1 MVGALQTLINSQP
14 NGGPSLYPRSLV
26 QRLEKN
32 RVTIYSCLD
41 LSAHEPGARE
51 NSVARVND
59 LNIYSC
65 LNSSCWT
72 AMRVPGKTQVSEV
85 TTYSCPNLSCLPAN
99 LAPGLTPGL
108 RRRRGLKAGEPIT
121 TLYDRSPQ
129 REAHAAYSG
138 TAPCDRRAY
147 AHYTPDSHSARS
159 TPTGALTFYHFLADD
174 AQSGINHISSSLLRS
189 IMENQKTQEINNK
202 WLGTSIMALK
212 FGGGWRVATSSRL
225 YYGYSLLIFLLY
237 GVYFV
242 LTAIRIY
249 QVKDDANHVISI
261 INVSLFHAGAFLKT
275 ISVML
280 ARKRMEALCVR
291 LERNY
296 HQMEQGKTLN
306 DSPKVSDDIIRKMRL
321 FNVSMIISVGIS
333 GIIWSLTT
341 MAYSSEKSGKA
352 DCKRHLPPAYEITS
366 IYLTFDLTLAYYL
379 NIVVDSF
386 FFTLIAHT
394 SGQLQALTTMLVDIK
409 NYILTSSPP
418 INIREMDGTVV
429 RTHQD
434 SEKSYANFGVLEG
447 NRIENMT
454 QTHSIWKTRHFLKT
468 DAELNRRLVK
478 CVELHV
484 EINSFAK
491 EVGSIIGS
499 PMVIEFGE
507 LTLMICFQL
516 FESVTKEK
524 TFFNT
529 FKFINTAMVALS
541 VLYIYCRLGENV
553 KTWLSTKQECEKRI
567 VRCTPEST
575 PNAALIT
582 ARTRAFTENSSRV
595 DETVYD
601 LDWFQECPT
610 FKKTCLVILIRTHK
624 PIVLQAGPF
633 YTISLEAFLKVLN
646 TAYSYFTIMM
656 QIHKKG

>member
-1 MVGALQTLINSQP
+1 MSGLGVVVRRS
-14 NGGPSLYPRSLV
+14 GGG
-26 QRLEKN
+26 QE
-32 RVTIYSCLD
+32 D
-41 LSAHEPGARE
+41 G
-51 NSVARVND
+51 
-59 LNIYSC
+59 
-65 LNSSCWT
+65 
-72 AMRVPGKTQVSEV
+72 
-85 TTYSCPNLSCLPAN
+85 
-99 LAPGLTPGL
+99 
-108 RRRRGLKAGEPIT
+108 
-121 TLYDRSPQ
+121 
-129 REAHAAYSG
+129 
-138 TAPCDRRAY
+138 
-147 AHYTPDSHSARS
+147 S

-341 MAYSSEKSGKA
+341 MAYSSERSGKA
-352 DCKRHLPPAYEITS
+352 DCKRHLPLDIYFPYNWCDSPAYEITS

-484 EINSFAK
+484 EINSYEKLAKRFVKIGNINTGRDFPVCIADLYLSLSNSMPPRGVCLQHDPASAPAHLFPLVQSVRPDTLSERFAK

-553 KTWLSTKQECEKRI
+553 NTWLSTKQECEKRI

-582 ARTRAFTENSSRV
+582 ARTRAFTENV
-595 DETVYD
+595 
-601 LDWFQECPT
+601 
-610 FKKTCLVILIRTHK
+610 
-624 PIVLQAGPF
+624 
-633 YTISLEAFLKVLN
+633 
-646 TAYSYFTIMM
+646 
-656 QIHKKG
+656 

>member
-1 MVGALQTLINSQP
+1 MGILPHNEISNLWFEWPAFDND
-14 NGGPSLYPRSLV
+14 NFGP
-26 QRLEKN
+26 
-32 RVTIYSCLD
+32 
-41 LSAHEPGARE
+41 
-51 NSVARVND
+51 
-59 LNIYSC
+59 
-65 LNSSCWT
+65 
-72 AMRVPGKTQVSEV
+72 
-85 TTYSCPNLSCLPAN
+85 
-99 LAPGLTPGL
+99 
-108 RRRRGLKAGEPIT
+108 
-121 TLYDRSPQ
+121 
-129 REAHAAYSG
+129 
-138 TAPCDRRAY
+138 
-147 AHYTPDSHSARS
+147 
-159 TPTGALTFYHFLADD
+159 
-174 AQSGINHISSSLLRS
+174 S

-202 WLGTSIMALK
+202 WLGTSIMTLK

-242 LTAIRIY
+242 LTSIRIY

-296 HQMEQGKTLN
+296 HLMEQGKTLN

-321 FNVSMIISVGIS
+321 FNVSMVISVGIS

-352 DCKRHLPPAYEITS
+352 DCKRHLPLDLYFPYNWCDSPAYEITS

-484 EINSFAK
+484 EINSKYGTGLHRLYCRFISISLELNATTWRMPTARPRFGSGAPLRARADQSRLSPKKQKETADYARLASVPASFAK

-553 KTWLSTKQECEKRI
+553 KTWVS
-567 VRCTPEST
+567 V
-575 PNAALIT
+575 
-582 ARTRAFTENSSRV
+582 
-595 DETVYD
+595 
-601 LDWFQECPT
+601 
-610 FKKTCLVILIRTHK
+610 
-624 PIVLQAGPF
+624 
-633 YTISLEAFLKVLN
+633 
-646 TAYSYFTIMM
+646 
-656 QIHKKG
+656 